1 MVVTN
6 LPATFVEADM
16 VDTVRDWVELVGEA
30 LTAEAGRKVLRHY
43 IHERL
48 RQGTIPTMQI
58 IAAAEA
64 GHQDADL
71 ALRELAAEYIDHR
84 EEMPTALTNYVQR
97 ALLRP
102 PVAYPPGRN
111 LADTWLR
118 DVCVAVLVRLAVE
131 RWNLPA
137 TRNRASKRPSACY
150 VVSRAL
156 TRFNI
161 TERRV
166 EKIYGNH
173 GQIARRLSA
182 SIPPI

>member
-1 MVVTN
+1 MTK
-6 LPATFVEADM
+6 LPATHDVADM
-16 VDTVRDWVELVGEA
+16 VDAVRGWVELVHEM
-30 LTAEAGRKVLRHY
+30 LTAEAGRAMLRSY
-43 IHERL
+43 IRDML
-48 RQGTIPTMQI
+48 RRGTIATLQV

-64 GHQDADL
+64 GHQDADM
-71 ALRELAAEYIDHR
+71 ALREVAAEHIDHR
-84 EEMPTALTNYVQR
+84 VEMPTALANYVQR
-97 ALLRP
+97 ALVLP
-102 PVAYPPGRN
+102 PVTYPPGRN